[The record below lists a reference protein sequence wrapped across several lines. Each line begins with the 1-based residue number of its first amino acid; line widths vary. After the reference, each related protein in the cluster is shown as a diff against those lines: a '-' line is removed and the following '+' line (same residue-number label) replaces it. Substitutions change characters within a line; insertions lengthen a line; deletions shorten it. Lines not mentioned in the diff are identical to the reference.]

1 MQDKEDSN
9 KGNEYVSSN
18 DEDPLKTMVSN
29 SEENTKVLCGEE
41 KDSEKNDKDNQESS
55 LEKKQNKLRKPLDKD
70 YVIDY
75 VIESQDDKQKNVRE
89 KLYSLI
95 IAEYIQNLSD
105 GMKLKRVMKRV
116 FFVMILIIFV
126 VVTTSFVITTS
137 HVFTLYE
144 KGLENTALKS
154 AVVQSITSFASL
166 VIALLTLPKIV
177 ASYLFNS
184 KEEKSAVKI
193 ISNVQVY
200 DTNMERESVKV
211 EQIKMLKERDK
222 QPKTGREPDPKK
234 PGVDES
240 SQRIPELLMESTTP
254 EEDFFRWRNLFLK
267 IKLVLKNTSH
277 LNIKY
282 NKVPSLMIQRW
293 DFFLKIFIS
302 EISCKIM

>member
-1 MQDKEDSN
+1 MKGERDEMQDKEDSN
-9 KGNEYVSSN
+9 KGNENVSSN

-55 LEKKQNKLRKPLDKD
+55 PEKKQNKLRKPLDKD

-254 EEDFFRWRNLFLK
+254 EEDFFSVEE
-267 IKLVLKNTSH
+267 LVPK
-277 LNIKY
+277 
-282 NKVPSLMIQRW
+282 
-293 DFFLKIFIS
+293 D
-302 EISCKIM
+302 

>member
-1 MQDKEDSN
+1 MQDKEDNN
-9 KGNEYVSSN
+9 KGNEHVSSN
-18 DEDPLKTMVSN
+18 DEDPLKIMMETENKNSVSN
-29 SEENTKVLCGEE
+29 GDENTNVLCGEE

-55 LEKKQNKLRKPLDKD
+55 PEKNQNKLRKPLDKD

-75 VIESQDDKQKNVRE
+75 VIASQDHKQKNVRE

-177 ASYLFNS
+177 ANYLFNS

-200 DTNMERESVKV
+200 DTNMERESVKA

-234 PGVDES
+234 PGFGES
-240 SQRIPELLMESTTP
+240 SQQIPELFMESTTP
-254 EEDFFRWRNLFLK
+254 EEDFFR
-267 IKLVLKNTSH
+267 
-277 LNIKY
+277 
-282 NKVPSLMIQRW
+282 
-293 DFFLKIFIS
+293 
-302 EISCKIM
+302 